1 MINNIDNNV
10 IDFKSFTTDKTSKDS
25 NNEYVVTLYENRQYK
40 FIVSAD
46 SGEDAENIISRQ
58 YEEASLD
65 LGEIDIFTYETLAVS
80 KWNIIWQRGS
90 ISV

>member
-25 NNEYVVTLYENRQYK
+25 NNEYVVTLYENKQYK

-46 SGEDAENIISRQ
+46 SEEEAENIISES

-80 KWNIIWQRGS
+80 K
-90 ISV
+90 

>member
-25 NNEYVVTLYENRQYK
+25 NNEYVVTLYENKQYK

-46 SGEDAENIISRQ
+46 SEEEAENIISES
-58 YEEASLD
+58 YKESTLVFK
-65 LGEIDIFTYETLAVS
+65 DIGSFTFETIAELT
-80 KWNIIWQRGS
+80 
-90 ISV
+90 

>member
-25 NNEYVVTLYENRQYK
+25 NNEYVVTLHENRQYK

-80 KWNIIWQRGS
+80 K
-90 ISV
+90 

>member
-1 MINNIDNNV
+1 MINNID

-80 KWNIIWQRGS
+80 K
-90 ISV
+90 